1 MIKVEVIEKFTLKNF
16 DELKNIKR
24 RNFDEKGTLFV
35 GDTFE
40 CNKDMVDYLT
50 GNNPLNKAVVKVIEV
65 KPEKG
70 IEHVEE
76 EKEEWAVVEEENAV
90 HIMPVED
97 DEVINTPVEKVEK
110 PKNKKNK
117 RAK

>member
-65 KPEKG
+65 KPEKI
-70 IEHVEE
+70 IEKVIED
-76 EKEEWAVVEEENAV
+76 KEEPFVDKIEAPQIVIEEG
-90 HIMPVED
+90 
-97 DEVINTPVEKVEK
+97 K
-110 PKNKKNK
+110 PKKKNNK